1 MKILVLNCGSSSVKY
16 KLIDTENDTV
26 MAEGGVEKI
35 GLPDGFLKY
44 KLSDGSKAI
53 RELGLVDHKGAVK
66 AVLDILTDPEVGCIR
81 SYSEIGAVGHR
92 VVHGGEKFSKSVLLT
107 DEVLQQIK
115 DCYDLA
121 PLHNPANVTG
131 IEAVEEILPGVKQV
145 GVFDTAFHQTMP
157 AKSFMYALPYKYYK
171 EDGVRRY
178 GFHGT
183 SHRYVSQRV
192 CEILGVDINK
202 EKIITCHVGN
212 GGSITAVLYGKSV
225 DTSMGLTPVEGLMM
239 GTRVGDVDPGAL
251 TYLMKKHNLS
261 ADELQKIINKESGV
275 LGVTE
280 LSSDMRE
287 IEAADKAGD
296 PRAHL
301 ALEMYEQR
309 ITKYIGA
316 YAAEMGGVDII
327 VFTGG
332 VGENQ
337 PGLRGNVCRPLGFMG
352 VELDEQLNMTT
363 RGTETVISAPS
374 SKVKVVVVPT
384 DEEMMIARDTRD
396 IVSKLK

>member
-81 SYSEIGAVGHR
+81 SYSEFGAVGHR

-337 PGLRGNVCRPLGFMG
+337 TGLRGNVCRPLGFMG